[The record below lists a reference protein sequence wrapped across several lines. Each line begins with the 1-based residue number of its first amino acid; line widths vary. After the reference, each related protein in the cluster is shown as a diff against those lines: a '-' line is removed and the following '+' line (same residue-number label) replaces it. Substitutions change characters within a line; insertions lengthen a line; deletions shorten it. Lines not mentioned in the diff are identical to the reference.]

1 MCCSLRVG
9 VEGWLDDDL
18 AFVKPWGFNLD
29 EITVPT
35 MIWHGSEDLMVP
47 FAHGK
52 WLVANLPSKLLKAH
66 LEYGEGHLS
75 VAVGLMDKALEE
87 LVEAEKN

>member
-18 AFVKPWGFNLD
+18 AFIKPWGFSLE

-35 MIWHGSEDLMVP
+35 MIWQGSEDLMVP

-52 WLVANLPSKLLKAH
+52 WLVENLPSKSLKKH

-87 LVEAEKN
+87 LVEAEKK